1 MLSKLREAR
10 SIRVSNRLA
19 VGFGSAALLTA
30 LASSQGG
37 FFATTWGWSALALLW
52 ATVIALVLRPEVR
65 VSPLEAIFVGAA
77 LALLAWTLASNLWTE
92 FATETMA
99 ESERMVVYV
108 GAALAAVAAAR
119 RRSIPALVGGT
130 WAAIT
135 LVCGYGL
142 LTRLFPESLGVTD
155 TLAGDRLAAPIGYW
169 NGLGIFASM
178 GLLLALGLAVNGRP
192 TIRVL
197 AGASAIVLAL
207 TLYLTFSRG
216 ATIALAL
223 GLVAA
228 VAVEQRRLRVVTTL
242 FVVGLCPAV
251 AIVLAAHEPGFTRTD
266 VALQVSARAGH
277 RMAVVL
283 LVLIPVAALAMW
295 VFASADARVRIPAR
309 VRHAYAIVLLSVA
322 ATVLVVLFVRF
333 GSPPALAERAYEGFV
348 RPPPVTANLNK
359 HLFSLSN
366 SDRLTEWR
374 IAWRQYEAHPLLG
387 GGAGTYYFSWIL
399 DRPRTTTVHDAHN
412 LYLETLAE
420 LGPVGLA
427 LLVAMFAA
435 PLAGLPWARHDGLAT
450 AAFGAYTAYLFHV
463 ALDWDWELPA
473 ITVAALFCG
482 GTLLLASRS
491 AATPPRQ
498 LSQRNQVALGV
509 LVVALAGFSLVAL
522 VGNRSVAASQ
532 NSLLSRDWQAAEA
545 HARQAI
551 DWTPWSAAP
560 WQLLGEAQ
568 LGRGDGTGA
577 RHSFR
582 RAIAIEPR
590 NWELWLNLAYATGG
604 SAHAAAI
611 RRALALNPL
620 GLRTGEID
628 LALGPASS
636 VPGGPRARGARSL
649 RRCCRP

>member
-1 MLSKLREAR
+1 MLWKLREAR
-10 SIRVSNRLA
+10 SIRVSNQLA
-19 VGFGSAALLTA
+19 VGVGSAVLLTA

-52 ATVIALVLRPEVR
+52 ATAIALVLRPELRVR
-65 VSPLEAIFVGAA
+65 PLEAIFVGAS
-77 LALLAWTLASNLWTE
+77 LALLAWTLASNLWTA
-92 FATETMA
+92 FPTETMA

-108 GAALAAVAAAR
+108 GAALAAVVAAR
-119 RRSIPALVGGT
+119 RRSITALVGGT

-135 LVCGYGL
+135 IVCGYAL
-142 LTRLFPESLGVTD
+142 LTRLFPESLRLTD
-155 TLAGDRLAAPIGYW
+155 SLAGDRLAAPIGYW
-169 NGLGIFASM
+169 NGLGIFAAM
-178 GLLLALGLAVNGRP
+178 GLLLTLGLAANGRP
-192 TIRVL
+192 AVRAL
-197 AGASAIVLAL
+197 AGASAVVLGL

-223 GLVAA
+223 GLVAV

-242 FVVGLCPAV
+242 FVIAPWPAV

-266 VALQVSARAGH
+266 VALQVSARAGQ
-277 RMAVVL
+277 RMAVIM
-283 LVLIPVAALAMW
+283 LVLIPVAAVAMS
-295 VFASADARVRIPAR
+295 VYVSAEGRVRIPRR
-309 VRHAYAIVLLSVA
+309 VRRAYATALLSGA
-322 ATVLVVLFVRF
+322 AAVLVVLFVRF
-333 GSPPALAERAYEGFV
+333 GSPPALAERAYDGFV
-348 RPPPVTANLNK
+348 RKPAVTTNLNQ

-366 SDRLTEWR
+366 SDRLAEWR
-374 IAWRQYEAHPLLG
+374 IAWRQYEAHPVLG
-387 GGAGTYYFSWIL
+387 GGAGTYYFSWML
-399 DRPRTTTVHDAHN
+399 ARPHTTTVHDAHN

-427 LLVAMFAA
+427 LLVVMFAA
-435 PLAGLPWARHDGLAT
+435 PLAGLPRARHDGLAT
-450 AAFGAYTAYLFHV
+450 AAFGAYTAYLLHV
-463 ALDWDWELPA
+463 WLDWDWELPA

-498 LSQRNQVALGV
+498 PSRRNQAALGV
-509 LVVALAGFSLVAL
+509 LAVALAGFSLVAL
-522 VGNRSVAASQ
+522 AGNRSVAASQ
-532 NSLLSRDWQAAEA
+532 NSLFRGEWLAAEA
-545 HARQAI
+545 HARRAI

-568 LGRGDGTGA
+568 LGRGDGAGA

-582 RAIAIEPR
+582 RAIAIEPQ
-590 NWELWLNLAYATGG
+590 NWELWLDLAYATGG

-620 GLRTGEID
+620 GLRTGELG
-628 LALGPASS
+628 LALGPASRAPS
-636 VPGGPRARGARSL
+636 GPRAGGVRSL

>member
-1 MLSKLREAR
+1 MLSKLGEAR
-10 SIRVSNRLA
+10 STRISNRLA
-19 VGFGSAALLTA
+19 VGLGSAVLLVA

-37 FFATTWGWSALALLW
+37 FFPSAWGWSSLALLW
-52 ATVIALVLRPEVR
+52 ATVVVLVLQPELQLR
-65 VSPLEAIFVGAA
+65 PLEAIFVGAS
-77 LALLAWTLASNLWTE
+77 LALLAWTLASNIWTA
-92 FATETMA
+92 FPTETMA

-108 GAALAAVAAAR
+108 GAALAAVVAAR

-142 LTRLFPESLGVTD
+142 LTRLFPERLGVTD

-169 NGLGIFASM
+169 NGLAMFASM
-178 GLLLALGLAVNGRP
+178 GLLLALGLAANGRP
-192 TIRVL
+192 AIRVL

-216 ATIALAL
+216 ATLALAL
-223 GLVAA
+223 GLVAV
-228 VAVEQRRLRVVTTL
+228 VAVDQRRLRVVTTL
-242 FVVGLCPAV
+242 FVVAVWPAI
-251 AIVLAAHEPGFTRTD
+251 AIVLAAHEAGFTRTG

-283 LVLIPVAALAMW
+283 VVLIPVAALATW
-295 VFASADARVRIPAR
+295 VYVSAEARVSIPAR
-309 VRHAYAIVLLSVA
+309 VRHAYATVLLSAAVA
-322 ATVLVVLFVRF
+322 VLVVLFVRF
-333 GSPPALAERAYEGFV
+333 GSPPVLAQRAYDGFV
-348 RPPPVTANLNK
+348 RKPPVTTNLNE

-366 SDRLTEWR
+366 SDRLAEWR
-374 IAWRQYEAHPLLG
+374 IAWRAYEAHPWLG
-387 GGAGTYYFSWIL
+387 GGAGTYYFAWML
-399 DRPRTTTVHDAHN
+399 DRPRATIVHDAHN

-435 PLAGLPWARHDGLAT
+435 PLAALPRARHDGFAT
-450 AAFGAYTAYLFHV
+450 AAFGAYIAYLSHV
-463 ALDWDWELPA
+463 MLDWDWELPA

-491 AATPPRQ
+491 ADARPRQ
-498 LSQRNQVALGV
+498 VSRRNQAVLGV
-509 LVVALAGFSLVAL
+509 LVVALAGCSLIAL
-522 VGNRSVAASQ
+522 VGNRSVGASQ
-532 NSLLSRDWQAAEA
+532 SSLFSGDWPAAEA
-545 HARQAI
+545 HARRAI

-568 LGRGDGTGA
+568 LGRGELAGA

-582 RAIAIEPR
+582 RALAIEPR
-590 NWELWLNLAYATGG
+590 NWELWLDLSYATGG

-620 GLRTGEID
+620 GSRTGEID
-628 LALGPASS
+628 LASS
-636 VPGGPRARGARSL
+636 R
-649 RRCCRP
+649 